1 MISENMDR
9 IKKQLKN
16 LLDMASNED
25 KQTVFLIGNTAKKI
39 DSEFYLTP
47 IRNNTQAI
55 VSGVIVYS
63 EYIAKK
69 IAKYIDGKVDYVFV
83 DAEKKID
90 HKNSLLGEPGNI
102 ERAVKE
108 EVKKSIFI
116 SYKGNDLTV
125 DAADAFISEYFS
137 QDIVGIGG
145 KKVAVIGAGN
155 IGAKLSLKLVER
167 GAKVYLFRRSKK
179 ILKVI
184 VDSIN
189 FIKPKYTDAQAY
201 QSNSSIDACRNAD
214 VIIGTSDGVSV
225 IDFDII
231 NESSPN
237 LLLID
242 VGKGSISR
250 RAIALAQSKNIQVYR
265 LSIENMLEGM
275 IVSLISLH
283 KTVKYK
289 MGRTSIHGVS
299 IVSGGLLAKKSEIV
313 VDDCNDPKKIYGVG
327 NGIGDFEVELDEKVK
342 NLINLLNRK
351 IQN

>member
-1 MISENMDR
+1 MISKNMDR
-9 IKKQLKN
+9 IKKQLKD
-16 LLDMASNED
+16 LLDIASCEN

-55 VSGVIVYS
+55 VTGVIVYS

-69 IAKYIDGKVDYVFV
+69 ISKYIDGKVDYVFV
-83 DAEKKID
+83 DAEKKIE
-90 HKNSLLGEPGNI
+90 HKNSLLGDSGNI

-108 EVKKSIFI
+108 EIKKSTFI

-125 DAADAFISEYFS
+125 DASDAFISEYFS
-137 QDIVGIGG
+137 KDIGGVGG
-145 KKVAVIGAGN
+145 KKVAVVGAGN

-167 GAKVYLFRRSKK
+167 GANVYLFRRSKK

-201 QSNSSIDACRNAD
+201 QANSSVDACRDAD

-242 VGKGSISR
+242 VGKGSISEK
-250 RAIALAQSKNIQVYR
+250 AIALAQSKNIQVYR

-299 IVSGGLLAKKSEIV
+299 VVSGGLLAKKGEIV
-313 VDDCNDPKKIYGVG
+313 VDDYNNPKKIYGVG
-327 NGIGDFEVELDEKVK
+327 NGIGDFENELDDMVK
-342 NLINLLNRK
+342 DAISLLNRK
-351 IQN
+351 IIK

>member
-1 MISENMDR
+1 MER
-9 IKKQLKN
+9 IKKQLKA
-16 LLDMASNED
+16 LLDLARSEK

-39 DSEFYLTP
+39 DSDFYLTP
-47 IRNNTQAI
+47 IRNHSQTI

-69 IAKYIDGKVDYVFV
+69 ISKYIDGKVDYVFV
-83 DAEKKID
+83 DAEKKIK
-90 HKNSLLGEPGNI
+90 HKNSLLGESGNI

-137 QDIVGIGG
+137 KDIGGVGG
-145 KKVAVIGAGN
+145 KKVAVVGAGN
-155 IGAKLSLKLVER
+155 LGAKLSLKLVER
-167 GAKVYLFRRSKK
+167 GANVFLFRRSKK

-189 FIKPKYTDAQAY
+189 LIKPKYTDAEAFQAD
-201 QSNSSIDACRNAD
+201 SSVDACRGAD

-231 NESSPN
+231 NESSQK

-242 VGKGSISR
+242 VGKGSISEQ
-250 RAIALAQSKNIQVYR
+250 AIMLAQSKNIQVYR
-265 LSIENMLEGM
+265 LSIESMLEGM

-283 KTVKYK
+283 KTVNYK
-289 MGRTSIHGVS
+289 MGRANIDGVS
-299 IVSGGLLAKKSEIV
+299 VVSGGLLAKKSEIV
-313 VDDCNDPKKIYGVG
+313 VDDYNNPKKIYGVG
-327 NGIGDFEVELDEKVK
+327 NGIGDFENELDDIVK
-342 NLINLLNRK
+342 DSICLLNRNISK
-351 IQN
+351 